1 MDGSSLCFRC
11 LLQIMYLFSLI
22 ILTFMMFLYVNN
34 SDLSVKVK
42 PI

>member
-11 LLQIMYLFSLI
+11 LLHIMYLFSLI
-22 ILTFMMFLYVNN
+22 ILTFMMFLYVKN